1 MVNLLNQIKAV
12 DRKVDDKTGP
22 LMEMQ
27 TKLRQL
33 DTVVAQASQLRNQMP
48 EQQNANQIQQINI
61 KDSFNTAMSE
71 IDLQKFHE
79 MEEQIK
85 KLNESMEKTKN

>member
-85 KLNESMEKTKN
+85 KLDESMEKTKN